1 MKNIIMQASKFVT
14 DKLYNVNM
22 IGDKSVFEQ
31 KRLLIIA
38 NHPSFLDGILLGL
51 YLPVKPVFLVHTT
64 VKERPIFR
72 QFAKMV
78 DTFEVDP
85 YSPFAIKSIIR
96 LLESGRP
103 VVIFPEGRLTV
114 TGGLMKVYPG
124 AAFAAAKTNATVVS
138 VTIDGAEFSKVSRL
152 QQVLPTTYFPKITLT
167 INPPFS
173 LKMPEVGSAKEKRAF
188 LGEEMRKHLQFALFN
203 KVKPKSLYNAFIMGM
218 NNYGADTPILVDV
231 KRPNKPY
238 AYGEIFQQIQGLR
251 VLLKDKIKNDKR
263 IGVFLP
269 NVSTA
274 VSTIY
279 ALATKNIAL

>member
-96 LLESGRP
+96 LLESGRS
-103 VVIFPEGRLTV
+103 VVIFPEERKGESLILFTTDQELTREQLV
-114 TGGLMKVYPG
+114 TVCRTLGCSELSIPKQIKVLDKIPMLG
-124 AAFAAAKTNATVVS
+124 T
-138 VTIDGAEFSKVSRL
+138 GKVDY
-152 QQVLPTTYFPKITLT
+152 V
-167 INPPFS
+167 S
-173 LKMPEVGSAKEKRAF
+173 LK
-188 LGEEMRKHLQFALFN
+188 N
-203 KVKPKSLYNAFIMGM
+203 
-218 NNYGADTPILVDV
+218 
-231 KRPNKPY
+231 
-238 AYGEIFQQIQGLR
+238 
-251 VLLKDKIKNDKR
+251 LL
-263 IGVFLP
+263 
-269 NVSTA
+269 S
-274 VSTIY
+274 Y
-279 ALATKNIAL
+279 C